1 MKGRDYMDSKKYLS
15 MTIDELA
22 DEISA
27 TKAKL
32 SALNKLMAIRR
43 EMGEKTTKQIK
54 AKERS
59 TKKASE
65 RTIKDSESI
74 MSSSAAY

>member
-1 MKGRDYMDSKKYLS
+1 MDSNNYLS

-27 TKAKL
+27 TKVKL
-32 SALNKLMAIRR
+32 SALNKLMAVRR

-54 AKERS
+54 AKERA

-65 RTIKDSESI
+65 RNTNRN
-74 MSSSAAY
+74 SSAAY